1 MNNKSMSAATVG
13 RRLGHELLQLGLIF
27 AYLYICLGAIILY
40 KMAILRG
47 QGISYTPYGV
57 AAVKALLLA
66 KFMLM
71 GHAARLGER
80 YGRRRFIHVVANK
93 AILFLILLLILSVIE
108 EIAVGVID
116 GRTIIASL
124 ADVAGDTLP
133 QLLAGCFIML
143 LVLIPYLAVRELSE
157 VLGEGKLRQIVLEYR
172 TGSRSGSG
180 HSHQH
185 ANPNN

>member
-1 MNNKSMSAATVG
+1 MNSKSLSAATVG
-13 RRLGHELLQLGLIF
+13 RRLGHELIQLGLIF

-40 KMAILRG
+40 KTAILRG
-47 QGISYTPYGV
+47 QGISYAPYGA

-93 AILFLILLLILSVIE
+93 ALLFLILLLLLSVIE

-116 GRTIIASL
+116 GRTITASL
-124 ADVAGDTLP
+124 ADVAGDSLP
-133 QLLAGCFIML
+133 QLLASCFIML
-143 LVLIPYLAVRELSE
+143 LVLIPYVAFRELGE
-157 VLGEGKLRQIVLEYR
+157 VLGEGKLRQILLDYR
-172 TGSRSGSG
+172 TGSRSGSRQ
-180 HSHQH
+180 SHQ
-185 ANPNN
+185 AAKPNN